1 MNIAKFFIDR
11 PIFAA
16 VLSIV
21 LTLAG
26 GIALFSLPIA
36 QYPDVAPPT
45 VLVTARYPGANPE
58 VLAQTVARPIE
69 QEINGVE
76 NMLYMSSNSTSDGT
90 CTITVTFK
98 LGTDLDIAQVQV
110 QNRVSVAAARLPE
123 DVRRLGITT
132 VKQSANFTL
141 VVNLI
146 SPDNSLSDLYVGNYA
161 LLNVRDEIARL
172 PGVGM
177 VQNFGGSEYSMR
189 IWLDPDKIS
198 SRNLTVSDVVNSI
211 REQNVQ
217 AAAGII
223 GAPPAPKGTPY
234 QLTVTTKGR
243 LVETSE
249 FEDIIVK
256 RGENGQVTRI
266 KDVAR
271 VELAGRD
278 YNMEAYLD
286 GQATAALGVF
296 QLPGS
301 NALETSAAVHRKMD
315 ELKKSFPPG
324 LDWRIVYDTTMF
336 TKKSIEAVIHTFVE
350 ALLLV
355 VLVVIVFLQNW
366 RASIIPL
373 LAVPVSIIGTFLV
386 MQLFGFSLNNLTMF
400 GLVLAIGIV
409 VDDAIVV
416 VENVERNMALGLG
429 PLEASRKAMEE
440 VSGPVIA
447 VAVVLTAVF
456 VPTAFMTGLTGQFYK
471 QFALTIAVS
480 TVISAFNSLTLS
492 PALTAILLK
501 PHHAKPDWF
510 QRIINFLFGWF
521 FKSFNWIFEKLSLGY
536 AGFVKR
542 TLRVSLIALLLFGGL
557 IYLTGRVFNQVPAGF
572 VPTSD
577 KGYLIAF
584 AQLPDASSIERTRAV
599 TNEMKKIALSIP
611 GVKHVMELPGFSL
624 LTGGTMPNA
633 GTLFLIL
640 DDFEERGKH
649 PDQGMGPILG
659 QISARYGAMQE
670 AMVFCFPPPP
680 VDGVGNAGGF
690 KMLIKDNTSKGK
702 DALYEAALGMMM
714 KANAIPGLAGVFT
727 TMRPNVPQLVVDVD
741 RVKAKSMG
749 IRLADIFDTLQTC
762 LGSVY
767 VNDFNR
773 FGRVYQV
780 TAQAEPKYRV
790 SPTDITRLKVRNDQN
805 EMVPLGALVQVRE
818 TTGLDVASSF
828 NTAASAD
835 LSGGTLPGF
844 SSGYAIQAM
853 EDLARQ
859 ELPQGFSFEWTELAL
874 QENLAGNS
882 AVYIFPLCVILV
894 FLALAAQYESWSL
907 PLAII
912 LIVPM
917 CILSALL
924 GVMYLPGLLNML
936 GFSNGQLDNNIFT
949 QIGLVVL
956 VGLASKNAIL
966 IVEFAKQLEDQGR
979 SIFDAAVEAAR
990 LRLRPILMTSFAF
1003 ILGVVPLVFAGGA
1016 GAEMRQALGTAVF
1029 AGMLGVTFFGLILT
1043 PVFYVVIRKLTKR
1056 SPKPAAEAHPQP
1068 AASPHTPETA

>member
-1 MNIAKFFIDR
+1 MNFAKFFIDR

-26 GIALFSLPIA
+26 AISLKQLSIA

-98 LGTDLDIAQVQV
+98 LGTNLDIAQVQV

-161 LLNVRDEIARL
+161 LLNIKDELARL

-177 VQNFGGSEYSMR
+177 VQNFGGAEYSMR
-189 IWLDPDKIS
+189 IWLDPDKIA

-211 REQNVQ
+211 REQNLQ

-243 LVETSE
+243 LVDASE
-249 FEDIIVK
+249 FEEIIVK
-256 RGENGQVTRI
+256 RGDAGQVTRI

-286 GQATAALGVF
+286 GQPTAALGVF
-296 QLPGS
+296 QLPGT
-301 NALETSAAVHRKMD
+301 NALETSAAVHKKME
-315 ELKKSFPPG
+315 ELKKNFPPG
-324 LDWRIVYDTTMF
+324 LDWKIVYDTTMF
-336 TKKSIEAVIHTFVE
+336 TDKSIEAVIHTFAE
-350 ALLLV
+350 ALILV

-373 LAVPVSIIGTFLV
+373 LAVPVSIVGTFLV
-386 MQLFGFSLNNLTMF
+386 MYLFGFSLNNLTMF

-429 PLEASRKAMEE
+429 PLAATRRAMEE

-492 PALTAILLK
+492 PALSAILLK

-510 QRIINFLFGWF
+510 QRILNFLFGWF
-521 FKSFNWIFEKLSLGY
+521 FKSFNWLFDKMSLGY
-536 AGFVKR
+536 AGFVRR
-542 TLRVSLIALLLFGGL
+542 TVRLAIIALALFGGL
-557 IYLTGRVFNQVPAGF
+557 IYLTGKVFNKVPSGF
-572 VPTSD
+572 VPLSD

-584 AQLPDASSIERTRAV
+584 AQLPDASSIERTREV
-599 TNEMKKIALSIP
+599 THEMKKIALSIP
-611 GVKHVMELPGFSL
+611 GVSHVMELPGFSL

-640 DDFEERGKH
+640 DEFESRGKD
-649 PDQGMGPILG
+649 PVKSMGSILG
-659 QISARYGAMQE
+659 QIGQRYGAMQE

-702 DALYEAALGMMM
+702 DALAAAAFGMMM
-714 KANAIPGLAGVFT
+714 KANAIPGLVNVFT

-741 RVKAKSMG
+741 RVKAKSIG
-749 IRLADIFDTLQTC
+749 VRLADIFDTLQTC

-790 SPTDITRLKVRNDQN
+790 SPADITRLKVRNDRN
-805 EMVPLGALVQVRE
+805 EMVPLGALVKVRE

-835 LSGGTLPGF
+835 LSGSTAPGI
-844 SSGYAIQAM
+844 SSGYAMSAM
-853 EDLARQ
+853 EKLADE

-874 QENLAGNS
+874 QEKLAGNS

-894 FLALAAQYESWSL
+894 FLALAAQYESWTL

-912 LIVPM
+912 LIVPL
-917 CILSALL
+917 CILSALT
-924 GVMYLPGLLNML
+924 GVMYRG
-936 GFSNGQLDNNIFT
+936 LDNNIFT

-979 SIFDAAVEAAR
+979 SIVEAAVEAAR

-1003 ILGVVPLVFAGGA
+1003 ILGVLPLVLAEGA

-1029 AGMLGVTFFGLILT
+1029 AGMLGVTIFGLILT
-1043 PVFYVVIRKLTKR
+1043 PVFYVVIRKLFCKR
-1056 SPKPAAEAHPQP
+1056 K
-1068 AASPHTPETA
+1068 PETQEDAKSHHPAPVPPPGPQSKGPAPEPA

>member
-1 MNIAKFFIDR
+1 MNFARFFIER

-21 LTLAG
+21 LTLTG
-26 GIALFSLPIA
+26 GIALFTLPIA
-36 QYPDVAPPT
+36 QYPEVAPPT

-76 NMLYMSSNSTSDGT
+76 NMLYMSSTSTSDGT

-98 LGTDLDIAQVQV
+98 LGTNLDIAQVQV

-161 LLNVRDEIARL
+161 LLNIKDELARL
-172 PGVGM
+172 PGVGL

-198 SRNLTVSDVVNSI
+198 ARNLTVSDVVASI

-217 AAAGII
+217 AAAGIL
-223 GAPPAPKGTPY
+223 GAPPAPTGTPY

-243 LVETSE
+243 LEDSSE
-249 FEDIIVK
+249 FENIIVK
-256 RGENGQVTRI
+256 RGEEGQVTRV
-266 KDVAR
+266 KDIAR

-278 YNMEAYLD
+278 YNMEGYLD
-286 GQATAALGVF
+286 GQSTAALGIF

-301 NALETSAAVHRKMD
+301 NALETSAAVHKKME
-315 ELKKSFPPG
+315 ELKRDFPPG
-324 LDWRIVYDTTMF
+324 LDWKIVYDTTMF
-336 TKKSIEAVIHTFVE
+336 TKKSIEAVIHTFIE

-355 VLVVIVFLQNW
+355 VLVVILFLQNW

-373 LAVPVSIIGTFLV
+373 LAVPVSIVGTFLV
-386 MQLFGFSLNNLTMF
+386 MKLFGFSLNNLTMF

-429 PLEASRKAMEE
+429 SLAATRKAMDE

-456 VPTAFMTGLTGQFYK
+456 VPTAFMTGLTRQFYK

-480 TVISAFNSLTLS
+480 TIISAFNSLTLS
-492 PALTAILLK
+492 PALSAILLK
-501 PHHAKPDWF
+501 PHSAKPDWF
-510 QRIINFLFGWF
+510 QRLLNFLFGWF
-521 FKSFNWIFEKLSLGY
+521 FKGFNWTFEKLSLGY
-536 AGFVKR
+536 AGAVKR
-542 TLRVSLIALLLFGGL
+542 TLRFSVIALLLYGGL
-557 IYLTGRVFNQVPAGF
+557 LFLTGGIFNRVPAGF
-572 VPTSD
+572 VPSSD

-584 AQLPDASSIERTRAV
+584 AQLPDASSIERTREV
-599 TNEMKKIALSIP
+599 THEMRKIALSIP
-611 GVKHVMELPGFSL
+611 GVAHAIELPGFSL

-640 DDFEERGKH
+640 DEFEKRGTD
-649 PDQGMGPILG
+649 PSQSMGAILG
-659 QISARYGAMQE
+659 EIGMRYGAMQE

-702 DALYEAALGMMM
+702 DALAEAAFGMMM
-714 KANAIPGLAGVFT
+714 KANGIPGLTSVFT
-727 TMRPNVPQLVVDVD
+727 TMRPNVPQIVIDVD

-749 IRLADIFDTLQTC
+749 IRLADIFDTLQTS

-780 TAQAEPKYRV
+780 TAQAEAKFRV
-790 SPTDITRLKVRNDQN
+790 VPTDITRLKVRNDKQ

-818 TTGLDVASSF
+818 TTGLDVATSF
-828 NTAASAD
+828 NTASSAD
-835 LSGGTLPGF
+835 LSGSTLPGF
-844 SSGYAIQAM
+844 SSGYAISAM
-853 EDLARQ
+853 EQLAKE
-859 ELPQGFSFEWTELAL
+859 ELPKGFSFEWTELAL
-874 QENLAGNS
+874 QQNLAGNS
-882 AVYIFPLCVILV
+882 ALYIFPLCVIFV

-912 LIVPM
+912 LIVPLV
-917 CILSALL
+917 ILAALV
-924 GVMYLPGLLNML
+924 GVLVRG
-936 GFSNGQLDNNIFT
+936 LDNNVFT

-979 SIFDAAVEAAR
+979 STFDAAVEACR
-990 LRLRPILMTSFAF
+990 LRLRPILMTSLAF
-1003 ILGVVPLVFAGGA
+1003 ILGVLPLVLAEGA

-1029 AGMLGVTFFGLILT
+1029 SGMIGVTFFGLILT
-1043 PVFYVVIRKLTKR
+1043 PVFYVVIRNLTKKR
-1056 SPKPAAEAHPQP
+1056 ATASSTVPDKAHAEPAA
-1068 AASPHTPETA
+1068 

>member
-1 MNIAKFFIDR
+1 MNFAKFFIDR

-26 GIALFSLPIA
+26 ALALFTLPIA

-76 NMLYMSSNSTSDGT
+76 NMLYMTSTSTSDGT
-90 CTITVTFK
+90 CTILVTFK
-98 LGTDLDIAQVQV
+98 LGTNLDIAQVQV

-146 SPDNSLSDLYVGNYA
+146 SPDNSLSDLYLGNYA
-161 LLNVRDEIARL
+161 LLNIKDELARL

-198 SRNLTVSDVVNSI
+198 ARNLTVSDVVSSI

-217 AAAGII
+217 AAAGIL
-223 GAPPAPKGTPY
+223 GAPPAPTGTPY

-243 LVETSE
+243 LVEVSE
-249 FEDIIVK
+249 FENIIVK
-256 RGENGQVTRI
+256 RGETGQVTRI

-278 YNMEAYLD
+278 YNMEGYLD
-286 GQATAALGVF
+286 GQPTAALGVF

-301 NALETSAAVHRKMD
+301 NALETSNAVRKKMD
-315 ELKKSFPPG
+315 ELKKDFPPG

-336 TKKSIEAVIHTFVE
+336 TRKSIEAVIHTFVE

-373 LAVPVSIIGTFLV
+373 LAVPVSIVGTFLV

-416 VENVERNMALGLG
+416 VENVERNMALGLS
-429 PLEASRKAMEE
+429 AVAATRKAMEE

-480 TVISAFNSLTLS
+480 TIISAFNSLTLS
-492 PALTAILLK
+492 PALSAILLK
-501 PHHAKPDWF
+501 PHHEKPDF
-510 QRIINFLFGWF
+510 VQRIINFLFGWF
-521 FKSFNWIFEKLSLGY
+521 FKFFNWSFGKMTNAYG
-536 AGFVKR
+536 GFVKR
-542 TLRVSLIALLLFGGL
+542 TLRLAVIALLLYGGL
-557 IYLTGRVFNQVPAGF
+557 IYLTGRVFNMVPSGF

-584 AQLPDASSIERTRAV
+584 AQLPDAASIERTREV
-599 TNEMKKIALSIP
+599 THKMKDIAMSIP
-611 GVKHVMELPGFSL
+611 GVSHAIELPGFSL
-624 LTGGTMPNA
+624 MTGGGGTMPNA

-640 DDFEERGKH
+640 DDFEKRGKD
-649 PDQGMGPILG
+649 PAQSMGAILG
-659 QISARYGAMQE
+659 QIGARYGAMQE

-690 KMLIKDNTSKGK
+690 KMMVKDNTSQGK
-702 DALYEAALGMMM
+702 DALAGAAFGMMM
-714 KANAIPGLAGVFT
+714 KANGIPGLTSVFT

-741 RVKAKSMG
+741 RVKAKSIG
-749 IRLADIFDTLQTC
+749 VRLADIFDTLQTC

-790 SPTDITRLKVRNDQN
+790 SPADITRLKVRNDKN

-818 TTGLDVASSF
+818 TTGLDVSSSF

-835 LSGGTLPGF
+835 LSGSTLPGY
-844 SSGYAIQAM
+844 SSGYAIAAM
-853 EDLARQ
+853 EKLARD

-874 QENLAGNS
+874 QEILAGNS
-882 AVYIFPLCVILV
+882 AVYIFPLCVFLV

-917 CILSALL
+917 CILSALA
-924 GVMYLPGLLNML
+924 GVFWRGM
-936 GFSNGQLDNNIFT
+936 DNNVFT

-966 IVEFAKQLEDQGR
+966 
-979 SIFDAAVEAAR
+979 
-990 LRLRPILMTSFAF
+990 
-1003 ILGVVPLVFAGGA
+1003 
-1016 GAEMRQALGTAVF
+1016 
-1029 AGMLGVTFFGLILT
+1029 
-1043 PVFYVVIRKLTKR
+1043 
-1056 SPKPAAEAHPQP
+1056 
-1068 AASPHTPETA
+1068 

>member
-1 MNIAKFFIDR
+1 MNFAKFFIDR

-21 LTLAG
+21 ITLTGA
-26 GIALFSLPIA
+26 IALYTLSIE
-36 QYPDVAPPT
+36 QYPQVVPPT

-76 NMLYMSSNSTSDGT
+76 NMLYMKSTSTSDGT

-132 VKQSANFTL
+132 VKQSPNFTL
-141 VVNLI
+141 VINLF
-146 SPDNSLSDLYVGNYA
+146 SPDGSLDDLYVGNYA
-161 LLNVRDEIARL
+161 LLNIRDEIARL
-172 PGVGM
+172 PGVGL

-198 SRNLTVSDVVNSI
+198 SRNMTVADVVNAI

-217 AAAGII
+217 AAAGIL
-223 GAPPAPKGTPY
+223 GAPPAPMNTPY
-234 QLTVTTKGR
+234 QLTVTTQGR
-243 LVETSE
+243 LVEVAE
-249 FEDIIVK
+249 FENIIVK
-256 RGENGQVTRI
+256 RGDAGQVTRV

-271 VELAGRD
+271 VELAGRE
-278 YNMEAYLD
+278 YNLESYLN
-286 GQATAALGVF
+286 GKSTGALGVF

-301 NALETSAAVHRKMD
+301 NALETSAAVRKKMA
-315 ELKKSFPPG
+315 ELKKNFPPG
-324 LDWRIVYDTTMF
+324 LDWTIVYDTTMF
-336 TKKSIEAVIHTFVE
+336 TQKSIDAVIHTFIE

-355 VLVVIVFLQNW
+355 VLVVILFLQNW

-386 MQLFGFSLNNLTMF
+386 MKLFGFSLNNLTMF

-429 PLEASRKAMEE
+429 PLAATRRAMEE

-456 VPTAFMTGLTGQFYK
+456 VPTAFMTGLTGEFYK

-480 TVISAFNSLTLS
+480 TIISAFNSLTLS
-492 PALTAILLK
+492 PALSAILLK
-501 PHHAKPDWF
+501 PHHAKPDFF

-521 FKSFNWIFEKLSLGY
+521 FKGFNWVFDKLSLGY
-536 AGFVKR
+536 SGMVKR
-542 TLRVSLIALLLFGGL
+542 TLRMSFIALLLYGGL
-557 IYLTGRVFNQVPAGF
+557 LYLTGVMFNKVPAGF
-572 VPTSD
+572 VPSSD

-584 AQLPDASSIERTRAV
+584 AQLPDAASIERTREV
-599 TNEMKKIALSIP
+599 THKMTEIAKTIP
-611 GVKHVMELPGFSL
+611 GVAHSIELPGFSL
-624 LTGGTMPNA
+624 LTGGNMPNT

-649 PDQGMGPILG
+649 PGQDVNSILG
-659 QISARYGAMQE
+659 QIGAAYGSMQE

-680 VDGVGNAGGF
+680 VDGLGNTGGF
-690 KMLIKDNTSKGK
+690 KMQIKDNNSRGK
-702 DALYEAALGMMM
+702 DALAEAAFGMMM
-714 KANAIPGLAGVFT
+714 KANGIPGLAGVFT
-727 TMRPNVPQLVVDVD
+727 TMRPSVPQINIEVD

-749 IRLADIFDTLQTC
+749 VRLADVFDTLQTC

-780 TAQAEPKYRV
+780 TAQAEAKFRV
-790 SPTDITRLKVRNDQN
+790 SPSDITRLKVRTDAGQ
-805 EMVPLGALVQVRE
+805 MVPLGTLVKVHE
-818 TTGLDVASSF
+818 TSGLDVATSY

-835 LSGGTLPGF
+835 LSGNTLPGV
-844 SSGYAIQAM
+844 SSGQAIAAM
-853 EDLARQ
+853 EKLANE
-859 ELPQGFSFEWTELAL
+859 ELSQGFSFEWTELTL
-874 QENLAGNS
+874 QEILAGNS
-882 AVYIFPLCVILV
+882 AIFVFPLCVIFV
-894 FLALAAQYESWSL
+894 FLALSAQYESWSL

-912 LIVPM
+912 LIVPLVV
-917 CILSALL
+917 LSALI
-924 GVMYLPGLLNML
+924 GVMLRGM
-936 GFSNGQLDNNIFT
+936 DNNIFT

-966 IVEFAKQLEDQGR
+966 IVEFAKQLEDQG
-979 SIFDAAVEAAR
+979 ITAFDAAVEACK
-990 LRLRPILMTSFAF
+990 LRLRPILMTSLAF
-1003 ILGVVPLVFAGGA
+1003 ILGVLPLVLAQGA

-1029 AGMLGVTFFGLILT
+1029 SGMIGVTFFGLLLT
-1043 PVFYVVIRKLTKR
+1043 PVFYVVVRKF
-1056 SPKPAAEAHPQP
+1056 
-1068 AASPHTPETA
+1068 TAKKKKDDDDGHATLPDVNVPLKGL

>member
-1 MNIAKFFIDR
+1 MNFARFFIDR

-21 LTLAG
+21 ITLAG
-26 GIALFSLPIA
+26 ILSLFSLSIA
-36 QYPDVAPPT
+36 QYPEVAPPT
-45 VLVTARYPGANPE
+45 VLVSARYPGANPE

-98 LGTDLDIAQVQV
+98 LGTDLDLAQVQV
-110 QNRVSVAAARLPE
+110 QNRVSVASARLPE

-132 VKQSANFTL
+132 VKQSPNFTL
-141 VVNLI
+141 VVNLV

-161 LLNVRDEIARL
+161 LLNVKDELARL
-172 PGVGM
+172 PGVGL

-198 SRNLTVSDVVNSI
+198 ARNLTVSDVVNSI

-217 AAAGII
+217 AAAGIL
-223 GAPPAPKGTPY
+223 GAPPAPTNTPY
-234 QLTVTTKGR
+234 QLTVTTQGR

-249 FEDIIVK
+249 FENIIVK

-271 VELAGRD
+271 VELAGRN

-286 GQATAALGVF
+286 GQATAALGIF

-301 NALETSAAVHRKMD
+301 NALETSAAVHKKME
-315 ELKKSFPPG
+315 ELKRNFPPG
-324 LDWRIVYDTTMF
+324 LDWKIVYDTTMF
-336 TKKSIEAVIHTFVE
+336 TKKSIEAVIHTFIE

-355 VLVVIVFLQNW
+355 VLVVILFLQNW
-366 RASIIPL
+366 RASVIPL

-386 MQLFGFSLNNLTMF
+386 MKLFGFSLNNLTMF

-416 VENVERNMALGLG
+416 VENVERNMALGLSA
-429 PLEASRKAMEE
+429 LAAARKAMEE

-480 TVISAFNSLTLS
+480 TIISAFNSLTLS
-492 PALTAILLK
+492 PALSAILLK
-501 PHHAKPDWF
+501 PHSEKPDWF
-510 QRIINFLFGWF
+510 QRLINFLFGWL
-521 FKSFNWIFEKLSLGY
+521 FKSFNWAFDKLSHGY
-536 AGFVKR
+536 AGIVKR
-542 TLRVSLIALLLFGGL
+542 TLRFSVIALLLYGGL
-557 IYLTGRVFNQVPAGF
+557 LILTGTIFTKVPSGF
-572 VPTSD
+572 VPSSD

-584 AQLPDASSIERTRAV
+584 AQLPDASSIERTRVV
-599 TNEMKKIALSIP
+599 THEMKKVALSIP
-611 GVKHVMELPGFSL
+611 GVANVMELPGFSL

-640 DDFEERGKH
+640 DDFEKRGQD
-649 PDQGMGPILG
+649 PAQSMGSILG
-659 QISARYGAMQE
+659 QIGMRYGAMQE

-702 DALYEAALGMMM
+702 DALAEAAFGMMM
-714 KANAIPGLAGVFT
+714 KANGIPGLTSVFT
-727 TMRPNVPQLVVDVD
+727 TMRPNVPQIAIDVD
-741 RVKAKSMG
+741 RIKAKSIG
-749 IRLADIFDTLQTC
+749 VKLADIFDTLQTC

-780 TAQAEPKYRV
+780 TAQAEAKYRV
-790 SPTDITRLKVRNDQN
+790 SAADITRLKVRNDRN

-828 NTAASAD
+828 NTASSAD
-835 LSGGTLPGF
+835 LSGGTLPGV
-844 SSGYAIQAM
+844 SSGYAIAAM
-853 EDLARQ
+853 EKLANA

-874 QENLAGNS
+874 QEILAGNS
-882 AVYIFPLCVILV
+882 ALYIFPLCVLLV
-894 FLALAAQYESWSL
+894 FLALAAQYESWTL

-924 GVMYLPGLLNML
+924 GVMVR
-936 GFSNGQLDNNIFT
+936 GFDNNVFT

-966 IVEFAKQLEDQGR
+966 IVEFARQLEDQGR
-979 SIFDAAVEAAR
+979 SALDAAVEAAR

-1003 ILGVVPLVFAGGA
+1003 ILGVVPLVWAEGA

-1029 AGMLGVTFFGLILT
+1029 SGMIGVTFFGLILT
-1043 PVFYVVIRKLTKR
+1043 PVFYVVIRKFSAKKVADAPAVVALE
-1056 SPKPAAEAHPQP
+1056 PAA
-1068 AASPHTPETA
+1068 